1 MPIIVICFV
10 NGKENFKFNS
20 DNKYNSFPTQFC
32 LGSISNGFSATESVE
47 VFLNGNVYVISVD
60 YNSIDQSDILSI
72 RKYLMNEIN
81 IK

>member
-1 MPIIVICFV
+1 M
-10 NGKENFKFNS
+10 FKFNS

-32 LGSISNGFSATESVE
+32 LGSISNGLTATESIE
-47 VFLNGNVYVISVD
+47 VFLNGNGDDISVD

>member
-1 MPIIVICFV
+1 M
-10 NGKENFKFNS
+10 FKFNS

-32 LGSISNGFSATESVE
+32 LGSISNGLTATESIE

-72 RKYLMNEIN
+72 RKYLMNEID